1 MDFEL
6 MSSFFSWIRIRIRF
20 WFSKRKW
27 RWERWLGGSVGGCR
41 REESVVGVG
50 NHYRLHHTTK
60 SDGGTMEIT
69 VKREDYREEKEGN
82 VIIQEGV

>member
-1 MDFEL
+1 M
-6 MSSFFSWIRIRIRF
+6 
-20 WFSKRKW
+20 
-27 RWERWLGGSVGGCR
+27 GGCR